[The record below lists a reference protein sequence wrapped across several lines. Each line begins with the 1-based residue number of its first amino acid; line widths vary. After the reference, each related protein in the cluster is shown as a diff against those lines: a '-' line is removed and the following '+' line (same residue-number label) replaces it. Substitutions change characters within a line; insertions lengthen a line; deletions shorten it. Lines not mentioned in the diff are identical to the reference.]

1 MLKKIFRFKFM
12 LLALLVVGLG
22 VIVAGCSSSSSSSS
36 SNGKIKITATT
47 DFYGEVAKK
56 VAGKHGDVTSVITNP
71 NVDPHDYEPT
81 TQVAKNLTGSKIV
94 IANGIGYDGWMS
106 KLVSNNKKADYIK
119 VGEDL
124 MGKKNGD
131 NPHLWYNPATMPKLA
146 NTIATKLGKLQPKN
160 KAYFKKNAQ
169 NYIKSLKPVNE
180 KIAKLKQV
188 AAKSKNKDVY
198 VSEPVFDYALEAMG
212 FKVGN
217 PEFEN
222 DTEKDIDPSPQ
233 TIRSMQNGIKGHK
246 IAFFVYNS
254 QVDDKTV
261 NNLVDLA
268 HKSDVPVLKVTET
281 LPNGQNYKSWMLS
294 QYNSLLQI
302 LEK

>member
-1 MLKKIFRFKFM
+1 MLRKIIRVKYL
-12 LLALLVVGLG
+12 LLALLVVTLG
-22 VIVAGCSSSSSSSS
+22 VVAAGCSSNSSSS
-36 SNGKIKITATT
+36 SNGKVKITATT

-56 VAGKHGDVTSVITNP
+56 VAGNKGNVTSVITNP

-81 TQVAKNLTGSKIV
+81 TKVAKNLTGSKLV
-94 IANGIGYDGWMS
+94 IANGIGYDGWMD
-106 KLVSNNKKADYIK
+106 KLMKSNKKADYIK

-124 MGKKNGD
+124 MDKKNGD
-131 NPHLWYNPATMPKLA
+131 NPHLWYNPKTMPKLA

-160 KAYFKKNAQ
+160 KQYFKKNAKK
-169 NYIKSLKPVNE
+169 YIASLKPVNA
-180 KIAKLKQV
+180 KISQLQKV
-188 AAKSKNKDVY
+188 AAKSKNKNVY

-217 PEFEN
+217 PQFEN
-222 DTEKDIDPSPQ
+222 DTEKDIDPSPK
-233 TIRSMQNGIKGHK
+233 TIRNMQNGIKNHK

-261 NNLVDLA
+261 NNLVSLS
-268 HKSDVPVLKVTET
+268 HKNNVPVLKVTET
-281 LPNGQNYKSWMLS
+281 LPNGKNYKSWMMS
-294 QYNSLLQI
+294 QYNNLLHI

>member
-1 MLKKIFRFKFM
+1 MLRKIVRFKYV
-12 LLALLVVGLG
+12 LLAFLVVTLG
-22 VIVAGCSSSSSSSS
+22 VVAAGCSSNSSSS
-36 SNGKIKITATT
+36 SNGKVKITATT

-56 VAGKHGDVTSVITNP
+56 VAGNKGDVTSVITNP

-81 TQVAKNLTGSKIV
+81 TKVAKDLTGSKLV
-94 IANGIGYDGWMS
+94 IANGIGYDGWMD
-106 KLVSNNKKADYIK
+106 KLMNGNKKADYIK

-124 MGKKNGD
+124 MNKKSGD
-131 NPHLWYNPATMPKLA
+131 NPHLWYNPKTMPKLA
-146 NTIATKLGKLQPKN
+146 NAIAAKLGKIQPKN
-160 KAYFKKNAQ
+160 KQYFKKNAQ
-169 NYIKSLKPVNE
+169 KYIASLKPVNA
-180 KIAKLKQV
+180 KISKLKEV
-188 AAKSKNKDVY
+188 SAKSKNKNVY

-217 PEFEN
+217 PQFEN

-233 TIRSMQNGIKGHK
+233 TIRNMQTGIKNHK

-261 NNLVDLA
+261 NNLVSLA
-268 HKSDVPVLKVTET
+268 HKNNVPVLKVTET
-281 LPNGQNYKSWMLS
+281 LPNGKSYKTWMLS
-294 QYNSLLQI
+294 QYNNLLNI